1 MRSFYMTIT
10 LLGIASGTFGQ
21 GLGSGTPTSR
31 WFQNCEEEIA
41 KPFCGTLKI
50 PQIQLDP
57 IRHDQL
63 KPEGRTSSAS
73 SSEVSEP
80 QQTQKVAH
88 GDRARKERGDCQ

>member
-10 LLGIASGTFGQ
+10 LLGIASGAFGQ
-21 GLGSGTPTSR
+21 GLGAGTPTSR

-41 KPFCGTLKI
+41 KPFCGTLNI

-63 KPEGRTSSAS
+63 KPEGRTSSAP

-88 GDRARKERGDCQ
+88 AKHSDEESH

>member
-10 LLGIASGTFGQ
+10 LLGIASGAFGQ
-21 GLGSGTPTSR
+21 GLGAGTPTSR

-63 KPEGRTSSAS
+63 KPEGRTSSAPLPKCQNRS
-73 SSEVSEP
+73 
-80 QQTQKVAH
+80 
-88 GDRARKERGDCQ
+88 RRRKWLMPSTLMKNLID